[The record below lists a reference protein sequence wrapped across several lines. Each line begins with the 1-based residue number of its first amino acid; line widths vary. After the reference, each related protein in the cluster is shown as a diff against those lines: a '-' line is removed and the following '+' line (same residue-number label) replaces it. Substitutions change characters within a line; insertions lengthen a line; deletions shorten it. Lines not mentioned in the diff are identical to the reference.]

1 MSKQALKETLI
12 DLIREIEAERPGM
25 VFGAPQLNKEDV
37 LEELYRQLNEM
48 E

>member
-1 MSKQALKETLI
+1 MSKSDLL

-25 VFGAPQLNKEDV
+25 VFGAPQFDKAAV
-37 LEELYRQLNEM
+37 LDELYQQLKEM